1 MATTIPTITS
11 LGVGSGMDL
20 EGLITSLMNAQRVP
34 LTQLQQQEVS
44 YQSKISALGTLSS
57 KLSSL
62 QSAAQAM
69 KPSVLQTP
77 LQKFA
82 SYSATLGDSSIASA
96 SASDGAVAGSY
107 NVTVSQLAQ
116 AQKITLGS
124 GVPNAADGTSG
135 SIPAGTLTLTFG
147 SVSGSTFNAD
157 TSRAPVSITP
167 TTNTLAGLRDAINAA
182 NVGVTATI
190 VNASDGGHLV
200 LTGQEGANQA
210 FTLSGIS
217 GFNYDPTATSG
228 SAFTTTQAAQDAQLT
243 IDGIDVTSASNTVN
257 NAIDGVSLTL
267 TKTGSTTLK
276 VVQDNTTNLTAALNG
291 FISAYNAAV
300 STMQSQ
306 GAYDANTKTAGPLQG
321 NYLLRSTQ
329 STLSNLV
336 FNTSVTN
343 NGVTQTLS
351 SIGESIADANGNL
364 RLDSSKLQ
372 AALQKDP
379 AAVANLVAA
388 VGSAFDSSLNQIV
401 GISGSIA
408 NSTNS
413 LNSMVKDVQK
423 RQDALQ
429 LQLTAIEARYRQQFS
444 NLDTLM
450 SSMSSTS
457 TYLTQQLSALSKMTS

>member
-1 MATTIPTITS
+1 MATTASITS

-20 EGLITSLMNAQRVP
+20 EGLITSLMNAQKIP
-34 LTQLQQQEVS
+34 LTQLQQQEAS

-57 KLSSL
+57 QLSSL

-82 SYSATLGDSSIASA
+82 SYNASVADSSIAAA
-96 SASDGAVAGSY
+96 SAGDGAVTGSY

-124 GVPNAADGTSG
+124 GIPNAGDGTSG

-147 SVSGSTFNAD
+147 SVSGTTFNAD
-157 TSRAPVSITP
+157 TSRTPVSITP

-182 NVGVTATI
+182 NAGVTATI

-217 GFNYDPTATSG
+217 GFEYDPTATSG
-228 SAFTTTQAAQDAQLT
+228 NAFTTTQAAQDAKLT
-243 IDGIDVTSASNTVN
+243 IDGIDVTSSSNTVN
-257 NAIDGVSLTL
+257 DAIDGVSLTL
-267 TKTGSTTLK
+267 SKTGSTTLK
-276 VVQDNTTNLTAALNG
+276 VTQDNTTNITTALNG

-300 STMQSQ
+300 STMQTQ
-306 GAYDANTKTAGPLQG
+306 GAYDATTKTAGPLQG
-321 NYLLRSTQ
+321 NYILRSAQ
-329 STLSNLV
+329 NTLSNLV

-351 SIGESIADANGNL
+351 SIGVSITGSNGNL
-364 RLDSSKLQ
+364 SLDSSKLQ
-372 AALQKDP
+372 AALKKDP
-379 AAVANLVAA
+379 EAVANLVAA
-388 VGSAFDSSLNQIV
+388 VGSAFDSSLDQIV

-408 NSTNS
+408 TSKNS
-413 LNSMVKDVQK
+413 LNSMVKDVQN
-423 RQDALQ
+423 REDALQ
-429 LQLTAIEARYRQQFS
+429 TQLTTIEARYRQQFS

-450 SSMSSTS
+450 SSMTSTS
-457 TYLTQQLSALSKMTS
+457 TYLTQQLSALSKTTS